1 MGIVDSPRLV
11 VGGVDTHLDTH
22 VAAVVDRNGG
32 VLGLEKFP
40 VNAAGYVALSSWMT
54 GFGALERVGIEGTG
68 AYGIGLARHFGELDV
83 PVVEI
88 DRPNRQQ
95 RRRNGKSDQLDAIEA
110 ARGALS
116 GRCSGVA
123 KSSDG
128 QIEALRALMVV
139 KRSARANRIR
149 TVVQLRYLM
158 FTAPDELRE
167 RFAGATPARMVK
179 EAARL
184 RPSGDPVMHATKT
197 AAIAL
202 ARRAQALD
210 AEIDAVDEQ
219 IEPIVKAAGPR
230 LLDIYGCGTDTAAI
244 LLVAAGDN
252 AERIRNEA
260 AWAMLCGLAP
270 IPVSSGKRDN
280 RFRLNSGGNRQANH
294 AHWRIVLTRLG
305 QRDERTVA
313 YMNRRLEQGLAKP
326 EIIRCLKRYVARET
340 FNALPR

>member
-40 VNAAGYVALSSWMT
+40 VNAAGYAALSSWMT

-210 AEIDAVDEQ
+210 AEIDVVDEQ

-252 AERIRNEA
+252 ADRIRNEA

>member
-22 VAAVVDRNGG
+22 VAAVVDHNGG
-32 VLGLEKFP
+32 VLGIETFP
-40 VNAAGYVALSSWMT
+40 VNAAGYAALSSWMAD
-54 GFGALERVGIEGTG
+54 FGALERVGIEGTG

-95 RRRNGKSDQLDAIEA
+95 RRRQGKSDQLDAVEA

-158 FTAPDELRE
+158 FTAPDELRQ

-202 ARRAQALD
+202 SRRVQALD
-210 AEIDAVDEQ
+210 AEIAAVDEQ
-219 IEPIVKAAGPR
+219 IEPIVKASGPR

-252 AERIRNEA
+252 ADRIRSEA
-260 AWAMLCGLAP
+260 AWAMLCGVAP
-270 IPVSSGKRDN
+270 IPANSGKRDG
-280 RFRLNSGGNRQANH
+280 RYRLNSGGNRQANH

-313 YMNRRLEQGLAKP
+313 YMNRRLEEGLAKP